1 MTISGAVSGISL
13 VVRILIWFRAN
24 WGNLK
29 LRWQCLCPYRN
40 KRIRVSMAYL
50 FRIKVGDEY
59 LLVRGNRI
67 PDQYQPPGGVYKYY
81 EGARDTLD
89 SLGALSDVFVKYD
102 GDSKDDLRRV
112 LQRGSKLPAFLR
124 WFHSKHNREQDPW
137 REFHE
142 ELIASGIL
150 DREVFSRISFHYN
163 WVRSVATGIQYSP
176 ELDIHEYLFAD
187 VYELL
192 PSDEQVTA
200 LNSIRKMKSDLF
212 GFVDER
218 CIRSYGQKCGI
229 RIASHTWK
237 ILEGAVEPPRR
248 S

>member
-1 MTISGAVSGISL
+1 MIISEAVSGISL
-13 VVRILIWFRAN
+13 VVRILRWFRTN

-29 LRWQCLCPYRN
+29 LRWQCLVPYRN

-50 FRIKVGDEY
+50 FRIKVDDEY
-59 LLVRGNRI
+59 LLVRADRI

-89 SLGALSDVFVKYD
+89 SLGALSDVFVKCD
-102 GDSKDDLRRV
+102 EASKDDLRRV
-112 LQRGSKLPAFLR
+112 LQRGSKLPAFLG

-150 DREVFSRISFHYN
+150 DKEVFSHASFRYQ
-163 WVRSVATGIQYSP
+163 WVRGVATGIQYSP
-176 ELDIHEYLFAD
+176 ELDIDEYLFAD
-187 VYELL
+187 VYELI
-192 PSDEQVTA
+192 PSAKQVAA
-200 LNSIRKMKSDLF
+200 LNAIRSTKSELF
-212 GFVDER
+212 GFVDEC